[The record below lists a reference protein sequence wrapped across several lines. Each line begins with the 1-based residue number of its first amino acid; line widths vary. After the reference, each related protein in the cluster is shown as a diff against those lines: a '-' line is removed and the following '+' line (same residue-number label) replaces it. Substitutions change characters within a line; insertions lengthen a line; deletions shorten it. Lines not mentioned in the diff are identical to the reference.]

1 LKRREIYHS
10 ARKTRADRERTRLAC
25 NVNPARL
32 DSALAVANFETRKTA
47 APHKRACQRMNEPEE
62 YRQCGI
68 ELRSARKLANNCAP
82 CPKKCVGTLGSE
94 WETMRDDLR
103 GDVLKLRDKGNRYRL
118 RIGTFRVLFV
128 LAGDMIQVYAVKDRK
143 EAYE

>member
-1 LKRREIYHS
+1 MRYRIEISEKAREQLRALPKEMRR
-10 ARKTRADRERTRLAC
+10 
-25 NVNPARL
+25 NVG
-32 DSALAVANFETRKTA
+32 
-47 APHKRACQRMNEPEE
+47 QR
-62 YRQCGI
+62 I
-68 ELRSARKLANNCAP
+68 
-82 CPKKCVGTLGSE
+82 
-94 WETMRDDLR
+94 ETMRDDLR

>member
-1 LKRREIYHS
+1 MRCRIAISEKAREQ
-10 ARKTRADRERTRLAC
+10 L
-25 NVNPARL
+25 
-32 DSALAVANFETRKTA
+32 SALPKEMRRNIWE
-47 APHKRACQRMNEPEE
+47 RM
-62 YRQCGI
+62 
-68 ELRSARKLANNCAP
+68 
-82 CPKKCVGTLGSE
+82 
-94 WETMRDDLR
+94 ETMRDDLR